1 VRLARPKV
9 WLPLL
14 ALGAGGAIAGL
25 CVAFPER
32 ARHEAPATAAPLV
45 RVTTVTPTTLQLR
58 VATHGTV
65 EPRTES
71 DLVAEVAGPVVWIS
85 PALASGGFF
94 EAGEPLLRI
103 DRRDPEA
110 ALEGARASLERRRS
124 ELARARRELARQR
137 ELRGRDA
144 ASASRLDDAET
155 AERIA
160 AAALREAEA
169 ALDQSLRDVER
180 CEIRAPFTGRV
191 REERVDLGQ
200 FVSRGERIARLYAID
215 VAEVRLPIADDEL
228 AFLELPLLYRGQT
241 QAGPGPEVE
250 LSARF
255 AGARHT
261 WPARVVR
268 TEGEIDPRTRMVNAV
283 ARVENPYEHR
293 DGRPP
298 LAVGLFVDAEILGRT
313 VEGAVVL
320 PRAALHEGDVV
331 HVVDPEDRLRLREVR
346 VLRRQRDEVVISG
359 GLAAGERV
367 SLTPLAAPV
376 EGMRVRPAVL
386 ESAP

>member
-1 VRLARPKV
+1 
-9 WLPLL
+9 
-14 ALGAGGAIAGL
+14 
-25 CVAFPER
+25 
-32 ARHEAPATAAPLV
+32 
-45 RVTTVTPTTLQLR
+45 
-58 VATHGTV
+58 
-65 EPRTES
+65 
-71 DLVAEVAGPVVWIS
+71 
-85 PALASGGFF
+85 
-94 EAGEPLLRI
+94 
-103 DRRDPEA
+103 
-110 ALEGARASLERRRS
+110 
-124 ELARARRELARQR
+124 
-137 ELRGRDA
+137 
-144 ASASRLDDAET
+144 
-155 AERIA
+155 
-160 AAALREAEA
+160 
-169 ALDQSLRDVER
+169 
-180 CEIRAPFTGRV
+180 
-191 REERVDLGQ
+191 
-200 FVSRGERIARLYAID
+200 
-215 VAEVRLPIADDEL
+215 VRLPIADDEL